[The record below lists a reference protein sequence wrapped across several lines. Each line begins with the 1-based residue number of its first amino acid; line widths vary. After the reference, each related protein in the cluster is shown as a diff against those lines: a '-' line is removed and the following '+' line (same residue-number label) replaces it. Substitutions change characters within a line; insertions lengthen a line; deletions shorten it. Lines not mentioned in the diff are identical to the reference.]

1 MRLTNP
7 GVRNN
12 LLFLRTW
19 LPTDCLYCSEYSM
32 PFLIPSE
39 MACFHHPGQIIRN
52 KAGNREDEPP
62 TYWYMAHPRSR
73 GQLFAWVSI
82 GRCPSPDTRWGQPFD
97 EPTLSQYSTMPVVRY
112 TPKQVVIPS
121 HLPQILMNSM
131 YWDISP
137 KSCLAMTFISQKQSI
152 ATGKTLQRNTI
163 PPATSNSNA
172 ASCRLCNE

>member
-39 MACFHHPGQIIRN
+39 MACFHHPGQIIRYVIHDVGVSRMIYSFCGKNRN

-121 HLPQILMNSM
+121 HLPQILMVR
-131 YWDISP
+131 
-137 KSCLAMTFISQKQSI
+137 KLASLF
-152 ATGKTLQRNTI
+152 LDDLRNVGRPTDD
-163 PPATSNSNA
+163 
-172 ASCRLCNE
+172 